1 MKRIVFFVLL
11 PVKNPPNPVQE
22 EIKPGLKEWMVL
34 VVLMLIW
41 GSSFILMKKGL
52 VSFTGMELGALRIS
66 ISFAVLMPL
75 VFRRIKNVPKNKLKY
90 FALAGVVG
98 NGVPPFLFA
107 IAQTRIDSFLAG
119 VLNSLTPLFTLL
131 VGVMFFGI
139 RTRWVNVLGVILGLV
154 GAVGLLTAVHDPALG
169 NGILYGLII
178 VLATVFYAFN
188 MNIIKRFL
196 AGFDAIT
203 ITSVVFTIIGIP
215 AVIYLFAGTGFVET
229 MAEGRQ
235 SWISLGYVAILAIFG
250 TAISMV
256 MHNWLIRRTSALFA
270 STVTYM
276 MPIVSIFWGVL
287 DGEAFLVVY
296 LFWIT
301 LILAGVYMAN
311 RQPGLLRRIVKGRK
325 GRA

>member
-1 MKRIVFFVLL
+1 M
-11 PVKNPPNPVQE
+11 NE
-22 EIKPGLKEWMVL
+22 ETKPGLKEWMVL
-34 VVLMLIW
+34 VLLMLIW

-66 ISFAVLMPL
+66 ISFAVLVPF
-75 VFRRIKNVPKNKLKY
+75 VFRRIRKVPLNKLKY

-107 IAQTRIDSFLAG
+107 IAQTRIDSYLAG

-139 RTRWVNVLGVILGLV
+139 RTRWINVLGVVLGLV

-178 VLATVFYAFN
+178 VLATIFYALN

-196 AGFDAIT
+196 VGFDAVT

-215 AVIYLFAGTGFVET
+215 AVIYLFAGTGF
-229 MAEGRQ
+229 AEKMVVGGQ
-235 SWISLGYVAILAIFG
+235 NWISLGYVALLAIFG

-287 DGEAFLVVY
+287 DGEAFLLVY
-296 LFWIT
+296 LLWIT
-301 LILAGVYMAN
+301 LILVGVYMAN
-311 RQPGLLRRIVKGRK
+311 RQPGLLRRLVKGRRE
-325 GRA
+325 RA

>member
-1 MKRIVFFVLL
+1 M
-11 PVKNPPNPVQE
+11 QE
-22 EIKPGLKEWMVL
+22 ETKPGLKEWMVL
-34 VVLMLIW
+34 VLLMLIW
-41 GSSFILMKKGL
+41 GSSFILMKRGL

-66 ISFAVLMPL
+66 ISFMVLAPF
-75 VFRRIKNVPKNKLKY
+75 VIKRIKKVPLNKLKY

-98 NGVPPFLFA
+98 NGIPPFLFA
-107 IAQTRIDSFLAG
+107 IAQTRIDSYLAG

-139 RTRWVNVLGVILGLV
+139 RTRWINVLGVILGLV

-169 NGILYGLII
+169 NGIVYGLII
-178 VLATVFYAFN
+178 VLATIFYAFN
-188 MNIIKRFL
+188 MNIIKKFL
-196 AGFDAIT
+196 VGFDAMT

-215 AVIYLFAGTGFVET
+215 AVIYLFAGTEFVET
-229 MAEGRQ
+229 MALGKL
-235 SWISLGYVAILAIFG
+235 SWISFGYVAILAIFG

-256 MHNWLIRRTSALFA
+256 IHNWLIRRTSALFA

-287 DGEAFLVVY
+287 DGEAFLLIY
-296 LFWIT
+296 LLWIT

-311 RQPGLLRRIVKGRK
+311 RNPGLIRRLVRGREK
-325 GRA
+325 SA